1 MMADIKMTPI
11 NKSVTLDFR
20 LTAINKP
27 VNLNFGP
34 VSTVHDNITVVTGE
48 ASSDYETLKNK
59 PAIESVELVGDKK
72 LTDFGVGLFS
82 RQEVLDSV
90 RKAFEY

>member
-1 MMADIKMTPI
+1 MADIKITPI
-11 NKSVTLDFR
+11 NKSVNLD
-20 LTAINKP
+20 
-27 VNLNFGP
+27 FGP

-48 ASSDYETLKNK
+48 SSSDYETLKNK
-59 PAIESVELVGDKK
+59 PAIESVELIGDKK